1 MADLIPFNRIYDYE
15 KLERIDSDN
24 GRKYVYGDTKLPSVT
39 TILSKTK
46 DVAALKEWAE
56 RVGQEEA
63 NRIRDEAATVC
74 TYMHLTIEKAIAG
87 EDLPAPQN
95 WLALKGYE
103 MGYRLINR
111 FFPHVDEIWGSEV
124 SLYYPDKYAGTTD
137 FVGVYRGKPAI
148 VDYKQANKPK
158 KRQWIDDYFHQLAAY
173 AAAHDIIHGTKI
185 EYGAVLVI
193 PREGEPQEFTSTGK
207 EFQDYK
213 YAWMRRVEKYMATLV

>member
-1 MADLIPFNRIYDYE
+1 MADLIPFNRIYRYE
-15 KLERIDSDN
+15 SLERIDSDT

-46 DVAALKEWAE
+46 DDAKLKEWAE
-56 RVGQEEA
+56 RIGQEEA
-63 NRIRDEAATVC
+63 DRIRDEAATVG
-74 TYMHLTIEKAIAG
+74 TNMHLTIEKAIAG
-87 EDLPAPQN
+87 EDLPAPEN

-111 FFPHVDEIWGSEV
+111 FFPNVDEIWGSEV
-124 SLYYPDKYAGTTD
+124 NLYYPGKYAGTTD
-137 FVGVYRGKPAI
+137 FVGVYRGKPGI

-158 KRQWIDDYFHQLAAY
+158 KRQWIEDYFHQLAAY
-173 AAAHDIIHGTKI
+173 ATAHDIVHGTHI
-185 EYGAVLVI
+185 NYGAVLVI

-213 YAWMRRVEKYMATLV
+213 DAWMRRVDTFLNGSF

>member
-1 MADLIPFNRIYDYE
+1 MADLIPFNRIYRYE
-15 KLERIDSDN
+15 SLERIDSAT

-46 DVAALKEWAE
+46 DDAKLKEWAE
-56 RVGQEEA
+56 RIGQEEA
-63 NRIRDEAATVC
+63 NRIRDEAATVG

-111 FFPHVDEIWGSEV
+111 FFPNVDEIWGSEV
-124 SLYYPDKYAGTTD
+124 SLYYPGKYAGTTD
-137 FVGVYRGKPAI
+137 FVGVYRGKPGI

-158 KRQWIDDYFHQLAAY
+158 KRQWIEDYFHQLAAY
-173 AAAHDIIHGTKI
+173 ATAHDIVHGTNI
-185 EYGAVLVI
+185 NYGAVLII

-213 YAWMRRVEKYMATLV
+213 DAWMRRVDTFLNGSF

>member
-1 MADLIPFNRIYDYE
+1 MADLIPFNRIYRYE
-15 KLERIDSDN
+15 SLERIDSDT

-46 DVAALKEWAE
+46 DDAKLKEWAE
-56 RVGQEEA
+56 RIGQEEA
-63 NRIRDEAATVC
+63 DRIRDEAATVG
-74 TYMHLTIEKAIAG
+74 TNMHLTIEKAIAG

-111 FFPHVDEIWGSEV
+111 FFPNVDEIWGTEV
-124 SLYYPDKYAGTTD
+124 NLYYPGKYAGTTD
-137 FVGVYRGKPAI
+137 FVGVYRGKPGI

-158 KRQWIDDYFHQLAAY
+158 KRQWIEDYFHQLAAY
-173 AAAHDIIHGTKI
+173 ATAHDIVHGTHI
-185 EYGAVLVI
+185 NYGAVLII

-213 YAWMRRVEKYMATLV
+213 DAWMRRVNTFLNGSF

>member
-1 MADLIPFNRIYDYE
+1 MADLIPFNRIYEYE
-15 KLERIDSDN
+15 QLERIDSDN

-63 NRIRDEAATVC
+63 NRIRDEAATVG

-213 YAWMRRVEKYMATLV
+213 YAWMRRVDRFLNGSF

>member
-63 NRIRDEAATVC
+63 NRIRDEAATVG

-213 YAWMRRVEKYMATLV
+213 YAWMRRVDRFLNGSF

>member
-1 MADLIPFNRIYDYE
+1 MADLIPFNRIYRYE
-15 KLERIDSDN
+15 SLERIDSDT

-46 DVAALKEWAE
+46 DDAKLKEWAE
-56 RVGQEEA
+56 RIGQEEA
-63 NRIRDEAATVC
+63 DRIRDEAATVG
-74 TYMHLTIEKAIAG
+74 TNMHLTIEKAIAG

-111 FFPHVDEIWGSEV
+111 FFPNVDEIWGTEV
-124 SLYYPDKYAGTTD
+124 NLYYPGKYAGTTD
-137 FVGVYRGKPAI
+137 FVGVYRGKPGI

-158 KRQWIDDYFHQLAAY
+158 KRQWIEDYFHQLAAY
-173 AAAHDIIHGTKI
+173 ATAHDIVHGTHI
-185 EYGAVLVI
+185 NYGAVLVI

-213 YAWMRRVEKYMATLV
+213 DAWMRRVDTFLNGSF

>member
-1 MADLIPFNRIYDYE
+1 MADLIPFNRIYRYE
-15 KLERIDSDN
+15 SLERIDSAT

-46 DVAALKEWAE
+46 DDAKLKEWAE
-56 RVGQEEA
+56 RIGQEEA
-63 NRIRDEAATVC
+63 DRIRDEAATVG
-74 TYMHLTIEKAIAG
+74 TNMHLTIEKAIAG
-87 EDLPAPQN
+87 EDLPAPKN

-111 FFPHVDEIWGSEV
+111 FFPNVDEIWGSEV
-124 SLYYPDKYAGTTD
+124 NLYYPGKYAGTTD
-137 FVGVYRGKPAI
+137 FVGVYRGKPGI

-158 KRQWIDDYFHQLAAY
+158 RRQWIDDYFHQLAAY
-173 AAAHDIIHGTKI
+173 ATAHDIVHGTNI
-185 EYGAVLVI
+185 NYGAVLII

-213 YAWMRRVEKYMATLV
+213 DAWMRRVNTFINGSF

>member
-63 NRIRDEAATVC
+63 NRIRDEAATVG
-74 TYMHLTIEKAIAG
+74 TNMHLTIEKAIAG

-213 YAWMRRVEKYMATLV
+213 YAWMRRVDRFLNGSF

>member
-1 MADLIPFNRIYDYE
+1 MADLIPFNRIYRYE
-15 KLERIDSDN
+15 SLERIDSAT

-46 DVAALKEWAE
+46 DDAKLKEWAE
-56 RVGQEEA
+56 RIGQEEA
-63 NRIRDEAATVC
+63 NRIRDEAATVG

-111 FFPHVDEIWGSEV
+111 FFPNVDEIWGSEV
-124 SLYYPDKYAGTTD
+124 SLYYPGKYAGTTD
-137 FVGVYRGKPAI
+137 FVGVYRGKSGI

-158 KRQWIDDYFHQLAAY
+158 KRQWIEDYFHQLAAY
-173 AAAHDIIHGTKI
+173 ATAHDIVHGTNI
-185 EYGAVLVI
+185 NYGAVLVI

-213 YAWMRRVEKYMATLV
+213 DAWMRRVDTFLNGSF

>member
-1 MADLIPFNRIYDYE
+1 MADLIPFNRIYEYE

-63 NRIRDEAATVC
+63 NRIRDEAATVG

-213 YAWMRRVEKYMATLV
+213 YAWMRRVDRFLNGSF

>member
-1 MADLIPFNRIYDYE
+1 MADLIPFNRIYRYE
-15 KLERIDSDN
+15 SLERIDSDT

-46 DVAALKEWAE
+46 DDAKLKEWAE
-56 RVGQEEA
+56 RIGQEEA
-63 NRIRDEAATVC
+63 DRIRDEAATVG
-74 TYMHLTIEKAIAG
+74 TNMHLTIEKAIAG

-111 FFPHVDEIWGSEV
+111 FFPNVDEIWGSEV
-124 SLYYPDKYAGTTD
+124 NLYYPGKYAGTTD
-137 FVGVYRGKPAI
+137 FVGVYRGKPGI

-158 KRQWIDDYFHQLAAY
+158 KRQWIEDYFHQLAAY
-173 AAAHDIIHGTKI
+173 ATAHDIVHGTHI
-185 EYGAVLVI
+185 NYGAVLII

-213 YAWMRRVEKYMATLV
+213 DAWMRRVDTFLSGSF